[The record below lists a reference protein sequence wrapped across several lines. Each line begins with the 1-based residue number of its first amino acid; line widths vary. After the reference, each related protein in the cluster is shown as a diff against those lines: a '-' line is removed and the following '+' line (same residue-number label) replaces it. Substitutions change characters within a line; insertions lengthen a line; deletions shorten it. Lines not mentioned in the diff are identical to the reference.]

1 MFIAGLSTV
10 VKNWWVNK
18 LIMAY
23 LYYEILYCNEKGL
36 VHSISWINLRNI
48 KLSERSQTQKG
59 IGGRRRRGR
68 QRMRWLDGITDSM
81 DVSLS
86 ELRELVMDREAWR
99 AAIHGVAKS
108 DATERLNWTELI
120 VDDSF
125 IKKF

>member
-81 DVSLS
+81 DMSLS
-86 ELRELVMDREAWR
+86 KIREMVKDRE
-99 AAIHGVAKS
+99 
-108 DATERLNWTELI
+108 D
-120 VDDSF
+120 
-125 IKKF
+125 